1 MTDILQ
7 LNELEK
13 IQTPFYHYDL
23 QLLNKT
29 LKVAQTE
36 AKKHN
41 FHIHYALKANNNTEI
56 LSLIQNHKI
65 GADCVS
71 GNEIKTAI
79 KHNFPA
85 EKIFFAGVGKT
96 DEEIKTAIK
105 FDIYCFNVES
115 IQELEV
121 INHWADHFQK
131 TVNIAL
137 RLNPDI
143 NAKTHHYIST
153 GMAENKFGIADYKVE
168 KALKIINNSSN
179 LNLLGLHFHIGSQI
193 TDLKVYKS
201 LCESANNWNSY
212 FLKKGYKLSILNLG
226 GGLGIDYK
234 NPSKNNIPDFKSF
247 FEVFKQNLKILPD
260 QQIHFELGRSLVG
273 QCGNLISKVL
283 YIKEGIDKNFAII
296 DAGMTELLRPALYQT
311 EHKIEVLT
319 PQQEKNK
326 IKYEIV
332 GPICESSD
340 SFAKSVMLPQLKR
353 GDYLIVKSAGAY
365 GEVMASQYNM
375 RDKVKVLT
383 SF

>member
-1 MTDILQ
+1 
-7 LNELEK
+7 
-13 IQTPFYHYDL
+13 
-23 QLLNKT
+23 
-29 LKVAQTE
+29 
-36 AKKHN
+36 
-41 FHIHYALKANNNTEI
+41 
-56 LSLIQNHKI
+56 
-65 GADCVS
+65 
-71 GNEIKTAI
+71 
-79 KHNFPA
+79 
-85 EKIFFAGVGKT
+85 
-96 DEEIKTAIK
+96 
-105 FDIYCFNVES
+105 
-115 IQELEV
+115 
-121 INHWADHFQK
+121 
-131 TVNIAL
+131 
-137 RLNPDI
+137 
-143 NAKTHHYIST
+143 
-153 GMAENKFGIADYKVE
+153 
-168 KALKIINNSSN
+168 
-179 LNLLGLHFHIGSQI
+179 
-193 TDLKVYKS
+193 LKVYKS

-234 NPSKNNIPDFKSF
+234 NPSENNIPDFKSF
-247 FEVFKQNLKILPD
+247 FEVFKQNLKVLPD

-319 PQQEKNK
+319 PSLKKNK

-340 SFAKSVMLPQLKR
+340 SFAKSVKLPQLKR

>member
-1 MTDILQ
+1 MTNILP

-56 LSLIQNHKI
+56 LSLIQDHKI
-65 GADCVS
+65 GGDCVS

-79 KHNFPA
+79 EHNFPA

-143 NAKTHHYIST
+143 NAKTHHYIS
-153 GMAENKFGIADYKVE
+153 
-168 KALKIINNSSN
+168 KI
-179 LNLLGLHFHIGSQI
+179 
-193 TDLKVYKS
+193 
-201 LCESANNWNSY
+201 
-212 FLKKGYKLSILNLG
+212 
-226 GGLGIDYK
+226 
-234 NPSKNNIPDFKSF
+234 
-247 FEVFKQNLKILPD
+247 
-260 QQIHFELGRSLVG
+260 GRAHV
-273 QCGNLISKVL
+273 
-283 YIKEGIDKNFAII
+283 
-296 DAGMTELLRPALYQT
+296 
-311 EHKIEVLT
+311 
-319 PQQEKNK
+319 
-326 IKYEIV
+326 
-332 GPICESSD
+332 
-340 SFAKSVMLPQLKR
+340 
-353 GDYLIVKSAGAY
+353 
-365 GEVMASQYNM
+365 
-375 RDKVKVLT
+375 
-383 SF
+383 

>member
-1 MTDILQ
+1 MTNILP

-234 NPSKNNIPDFKSF
+234 NPSENNIPDFKSF
-247 FEVFKQNLKILPD
+247 FEVFKQNLKVLPD

-319 PQQEKNK
+319 PSLKKNK

-340 SFAKSVMLPQLKR
+340 SFAKSVKLPQLKR